1 MNKQACAY
9 TFLYENS
16 SLCDYE
22 VATDEFASLLGLAD
36 HYVKH
41 FDLHPLVELVYH
53 ANGSMRGKIAIT
65 QDEVDTLLEM
75 QENLRNQLGPW
86 KQFVLP
92 EGSLGATHLHVLRS
106 RAKSVVRIMHKID
119 TEPEREKIIILH
131 DFWNLLS
138 NILFLMA
145 LIENKLEGIPEQVF
159 TSKSY

>member
-1 MNKQACAY
+1 MKEHACAY

-22 VATDEFASLLGLAD
+22 IATDEFASLLGLAD

-65 QDEVDTLLEM
+65 KDNIDTLLDM
-75 QENLRNQLGPW
+75 QKKLQEQLGPW

-92 EGSLGATHLHVLRS
+92 EGSQGATHLHVLRS
-106 RAKSVVRIMHKID
+106 RAKSIVRIMHHID
-119 TEPEREKIIILH
+119 QESEREKVIILH
-131 DFWNLLS
+131 DFWNILS
-138 NILFLMA
+138 NLFFLMA
-145 LIENKLEGIPEQVF
+145 LIENKLEGVKEQVF
-159 TSKSY
+159 ISQSY